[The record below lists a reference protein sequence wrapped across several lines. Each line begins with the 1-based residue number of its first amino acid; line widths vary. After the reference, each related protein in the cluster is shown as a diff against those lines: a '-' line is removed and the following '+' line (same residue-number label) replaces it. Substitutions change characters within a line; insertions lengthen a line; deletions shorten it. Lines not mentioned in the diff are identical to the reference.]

1 MKKVKQILAILG
13 VVLILGLYA
22 LTMVTAFL
30 DKTESM
36 NYFMASV
43 VATVMIPTLLWI
55 YMYIYKLI
63 KKNNEEM
70 QESDENKDL

>member
-70 QESDENKDL
+70 QESDENKGL